1 MSDRI
6 LKVNELLKQEAGA
19 AIARELEMPH
29 GVLATITRVDA
40 QADLKTAK
48 IFVRVYPEDHSAG
61 ALDYLR
67 KNAGALQSALNHRL
81 AMNFVPRISFYID
94 KGKEGVPT
102 AEEEVEAILDSLK

>member
-29 GVLATITRVDA
+29 GVLATITRLDA

-48 IFVRVYPEDHSAG
+48 IFVRV
-61 ALDYLR
+61 
-67 KNAGALQSALNHRL
+67 
-81 AMNFVPRISFYID
+81 
-94 KGKEGVPT
+94 
-102 AEEEVEAILDSLK
+102 